1 MRRWCA
7 VVVTSYD
14 PYIDPCGVA
23 MTLRGVSCAAVVHA
37 FLTNTGEPTMDM
49 TDAQTPH
56 AEGVKKIAEL
66 IKDLRMAMLV
76 TIDER
81 GFPNSRPMATQGE
94 EFSGTVWFF
103 TDRNS
108 PKVRDVA
115 NNPSVNVVYMKSA
128 DESYLSLVGAAE
140 VDNDRDRMRAMWSP
154 WMKAWFDS
162 AEDPELCLL
171 RVNVEEA
178 EYWDTPGGKV
188 ASLISLV
195 KGAVTGDPGDMESNH
210 TRVAF

>member
-1 MRRWCA
+1 MDQT
-7 VVVTSYD
+7 VSHTS
-14 PYIDPCGVA
+14 
-23 MTLRGVSCAAVVHA
+23 HA
-37 FLTNTGEPTMDM
+37 D
-49 TDAQTPH
+49 
-56 AEGVKKIAEL
+56 GVKKIAEI

-81 GFPNSRPMATQGE
+81 GLPNSRPMATQGDD
-94 EFSGTVWFF
+94 FSGTLWFF

-128 DESYLSLVGAAE
+128 SESYLSLVGTAK
-140 VDNDRDRMRAMWSP
+140 VDNDRERMRALWSP

-171 RVNVEEA
+171 CVTVEEA

-195 KGAVTGDPGDMESNH
+195 KGAVTGDAGDMESDH
-210 TRVAF
+210 GRVKF

>member
-1 MRRWCA
+1 M
-7 VVVTSYD
+7 
-14 PYIDPCGVA
+14 
-23 MTLRGVSCAAVVHA
+23 
-37 FLTNTGEPTMDM
+37 
-49 TDAQTPH
+49 
-56 AEGVKKIAEL
+56 KIAEL

-81 GFPNSRPMATQGE
+81 GLPNSRPMATQGE
-94 EFSGTVWFF
+94 EFRGTLWFF
-103 TDRNS
+103 TNRNS
-108 PKVRDVA
+108 PKVRDVE

-128 DESYLSLVGAAE
+128 DESYLSLVGTAE
-140 VDNDRDRMRAMWSP
+140 VDNDRERMRAMWTP

-171 RVNVEEA
+171 RVSVDEA

-210 TRVAF
+210 GRVAF

>member
-1 MRRWCA
+1 MEQDTTH
-7 VVVTSYD
+7 TS
-14 PYIDPCGVA
+14 
-23 MTLRGVSCAAVVHA
+23 HA
-37 FLTNTGEPTMDM
+37 D
-49 TDAQTPH
+49 
-56 AEGVKKIAEL
+56 GVKRIAEI

-81 GFPNSRPMATQGE
+81 GLPNSRPMATQGE
-94 EFSGTVWFF
+94 DFNGTVWFF

-128 DESYLSLVGAAE
+128 QESYLSLIGTAE

-154 WMKAWFDS
+154 WMKSWFES
-162 AEDPELCLL
+162 AEDPDLCLL
-171 RVNVEEA
+171 RITVEEG

-195 KGAVTGDPGDMESNH
+195 KGAVTGDGGDMESDH
-210 TRVAF
+210 GRVTF

>member
-1 MRRWCA
+1 MNDTTPH
-7 VVVTSYD
+7 TS
-14 PYIDPCGVA
+14 
-23 MTLRGVSCAAVVHA
+23 
-37 FLTNTGEPTMDM
+37 
-49 TDAQTPH
+49 H
-56 AEGVKKIAEL
+56 AEGVKRIAEL

-81 GFPNSRPMATQGE
+81 GLPNSRPMATQGD
-94 EFSGTVWFF
+94 EFNGTVWFF

-128 DESYLSLVGAAE
+128 DESYLSLVGTAE
-140 VDNDRDRMRAMWSP
+140 VDNDRGRMRAMWSP
-154 WMKAWFDS
+154 WMKSWFDS
-162 AEDPELCLL
+162 ADDPDLCLL
-171 RVNVEEA
+171 RVTVEEA

-195 KGAVTGDPGDMESNH
+195 KGAVTGDPGDMESDH
-210 TRVAF
+210 KRVSF